1 MNTDK
6 KQTDRQKDRQT
17 DRQTDS
23 QRGTN
28 EKIQI
33 ERTDMNVVRWTKRT
47 TSRQIEME
55 SYARQAIR
63 LRDIFFI

>member
-1 MNTDK
+1 MV
-6 KQTDRQKDRQT
+6 
-17 DRQTDS
+17 
-23 QRGTN
+23 

-63 LRDIFFI
+63 LRQMQREGGSEIVSVRDSTALAHLQLPRF